1 MFHKRRTW
9 CIHVVQSPEQ
19 LAEML
24 TQQTWTLC
32 SGFAV
37 AGHEDYLFLNDATHE
52 DGAGEYAIIKGGL
65 CAERRYQI
73 ESITFSWC
81 TTAEALEYI
90 LAALRGEYDGEAR
103 EVTVSVQS
111 VETHGRCPLC
121 A

>member
-1 MFHKRRTW
+1 MFHKHRTW
-9 CIHVVQSPEQ
+9 SIHVVQSADQ

-52 DGAGEYAIIKGGL
+52 DGAAEYAIIKGGL
-65 CAERRYQI
+65 RAAHRFQI

-81 TTAEALEYI
+81 TTAEALAYV
-90 LAALRGEYDGEAR
+90 LAALRDEYDAEAK
-103 EVTVSVQS
+103 EVSVSVQS
-111 VETHGRCPLC
+111 VESHGRCPLC